1 MGVDLPESAA
11 GAAVHVWPNP
21 APDGRFTVGGLGAG
35 ATLTVTDALGRL
47 VWRGAARGAEAGV
60 DLGRQPAGLYLLR
73 VTRADGRI
81 LIRKLLR

>member
-35 ATLTVTDALGRL
+35 ATLTVSDALGRL
-47 VWRGAARGAEAGV
+47 VWRRVARGAEAGV
-60 DLGRQPAGLYLLR
+60 DLGSRPAGLYLLG
-73 VTRADGRI
+73 VTWVDGRI
-81 LIRKLLR
+81 VTKKLLR